1 MKKGFF
7 LVVIMFFS
15 TCLLAQPNRTVNI
28 TTVFSG
34 VTKYS
39 SLTSA
44 LTGATS
50 GTTIWVAAGT
60 YKVPQFIIPAGVTVI
75 GGFPANAIM
84 LTQRIYPGV
93 ATTAQLTILNGSYKH
108 RVATVNGTLDGCVI
122 TQGYAYD
129 STKINPIYGAGGGV
143 LINAGIVQNCILHDN
158 VAGTL
163 APSSGTIPGTFV
175 ASIGDIYC
183 TDGTILH
190 PTYTLNSSG
199 NIVATLT
206 GGIPS
211 GKTPQGIVFYVD
223 TSPTTGHFL
232 IMGKVNSTTQIWF
245 NASPAYDFPL
255 ANITTLAG
263 AMADFNGQSNSTSL
277 NSQYYAW
284 RTVYSISQ
292 WWSVNW
298 DNNIAVPYTLNYNTP
313 SGTSG
318 QWYLPAGGEL
328 YQLWSVYPQMDAC
341 AGSILGWISSGQSMF
356 PKSNYWSSSEYDAN
370 NVWGLST
377 YSYPWG
383 SWGLQSTD
391 KTTGGYTI
399 PIASKVLSSQ

>member
-60 YKVPQFIIPAGVTVI
+60 YKEPQFIIPAGVTVI
-75 GGFPANAIM
+75 GGFPANATI

-93 ATTAQLTILNGSYKH
+93 ATTIQLTILNGNYKH
-108 RVATVNGTLDGCVI
+108 RVAKVSGTLDGCVI
-122 TQGYAYD
+122 TKGYAYD
-129 STKINPIYGAGGGV
+129 STTTNPVYGAGGGV
-143 LINAGIVQNCILHDN
+143 LIDAGIVQNCILHDN
-158 VAGTL
+158 IAAKL
-163 APSSGTIPGTFV
+163 APTPGTIPGTFV

-183 TDGTILH
+183 IDGTLLH

-199 NIVATLT
+199 NIVATLA
-206 GGIPS
+206 GGVPS

-232 IMGKVNSTTQIWF
+232 IMGKVTSTQLQPWFNST
-245 NASPAYDFPL
+245 PMYDFPL
-255 ANITTLAG
+255 ADITTLSG

-277 NSQYYAW
+277 NTQFIAW
-284 RTVYSISQ
+284 HAANPGY
-292 WWSVNW
+292 WYEGW
-298 DNNIAVPYTLNYNTP
+298 DNSNPVPYALNYNTP

-341 AGSILGWISSGQSMF
+341 ASSILGWISSGQSMF